1 MNLSQKIA
9 RMIVEGRLTSKACIE
24 VLEERKLLS
33 LLPTILRLVK
43 HSTRTKALEDTIRIE
58 SPFPLSDKAVAT
70 VKRIVGNDL
79 APHITVINKD
89 ILLGFRARCKGR
101 LYDASALRIIEQL
114 K

>member
-9 RMIVEGRLTSKACIE
+9 KMIVEGKLTSKACIE
-24 VLEERKLLS
+24 VLEKRNLLS

-43 HSTRTKALEDTIRIE
+43 HSVHTKTLEDTIRIE
-58 SPFPLSDKAVAT
+58 SPFPLSDKAIAA

-79 APHITVINKD
+79 APHVTVINKD
-89 ILLGFRARCKGR
+89 LLLGFRARCKGK